1 MKFLFNIFNKFLR
14 SPPFQ
19 LIKRGWG
26 EFPVRV
32 QIHFKD
38 PRNKRVDI
46 NHQLKLDWTQT
57 GLQTFGGESFKDI
70 DLVIKPNDFKKD
82 QKTASIIT
90 QKSSKFDPDIDQ
102 KINLYEKRDHLESTV
117 ESTNES
123 DVTMQNQEGP
133 VQNKHLNVS
142 SSLHQASPQLNPIL
156 NINTSDFTTQEM
168 SPSSFI
174 STDIESCS
182 LSTGSNNNSNFA
194 TSASFDELMQNFC
207 SNDLIEN
214 NTSTKILTETSHS
227 KPITSFDSIKIKTE
241 NMIKKDVKN
250 TVSSSSPSLDELLN
264 LRPKS
269 FSSSNVPPVSNLK
282 SIPLIN
288 NSKLAISKVVKSFNT
303 APISLA
309 SMQQNKVLNLSSIA
323 QKDDLIKKLTSV
335 QHKQQQQ
342 QQETKQTSLPVK
354 MISFQNISSSSKVNP
369 VPNNQSTELI
379 KNSPISKLTSIAL
392 STTKA
397 NNVIYKVS
405 KVDVNEVNTFSEK
418 INLNSDLSNNSP
430 SLHNETSN
438 TIKKSVSNYN

>member
-1 MKFLFNIFNKFLR
+1 M
-14 SPPFQ
+14 
-19 LIKRGWG
+19 
-26 EFPVRV
+26 
-32 QIHFKD
+32 
-38 PRNKRVDI
+38 DI

-57 GLQTFGGESFKDI
+57 GLQTFGGESFKDT

-82 QKTASIIT
+82 QKATSSLS
-90 QKSSKFDPDIDQ
+90 QKSSKFDSDTDQ
-102 KINLYEKRDHLESTV
+102 KINLSEKRDHLESTV
-117 ESTNES
+117 ESMHES

-133 VQNKHLNVS
+133 FQNKHLNVS
-142 SSLHQASPQLNPIL
+142 SSRQQTSPQLNPIL
-156 NINTSDFTTQEM
+156 NINTSDFITQEM

-207 SNDLIEN
+207 SNDLNEN
-214 NTSTKILTETSHS
+214 NTTTKILTETSQS
-227 KPITSFDSIKIKTE
+227 KPIASFDSIKIEDE
-241 NMIKKDVKN
+241 NMTKKEVKN

-269 FSSSNVPPVSNLK
+269 FSSSNVPLVNNLK

-342 QQETKQTSLPVK
+342 QETKQTSLPVK

-379 KNSPISKLTSIAL
+379 KISPISKLTSIAL

-405 KVDVNEVNTFSEK
+405 KVDVNEVNNFSEK

-430 SLHNETSN
+430 SFSNETSN